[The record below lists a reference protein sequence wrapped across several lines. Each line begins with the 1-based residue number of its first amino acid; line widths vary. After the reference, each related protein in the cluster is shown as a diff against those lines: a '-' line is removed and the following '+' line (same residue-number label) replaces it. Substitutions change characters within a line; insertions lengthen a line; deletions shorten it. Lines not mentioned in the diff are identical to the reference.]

1 MWVGEAHCP
10 GPLWVERQFIW
21 EMKLLGC
28 SGHGEWGGAENS
40 KEQEQSCQFYGG
52 RLRAEEVQARE
63 PRDLSWGVLTCSG
76 FFGLIRTG
84 NPLPEVTGGRE
95 VI

>member
-1 MWVGEAHCP
+1 
-10 GPLWVERQFIW
+10 
-21 EMKLLGC
+21 MKLLGC

-63 PRDLSWGVLTCSG
+63 PFARSHWRQRSYLAKGTGWGEVKGESILEEFPYRLKRGSG
-76 FFGLIRTG
+76 RF
-84 NPLPEVTGGRE
+84 
-95 VI
+95 